1 MSLAGLLCHEVTILR
16 PATTTDR
23 YGDQVATLTGARRWT
38 SPARVVQTDR
48 AENSTGRRVL
58 TAQHETRQA
67 RITDW
72 LCYLPAG
79 TDVTALDRIVWN
91 GLTFEVRGVPNR
103 APDRRS
109 EHHVECDLTRVD
121 G

>member
-16 PATTTDR
+16 PATVEDR
-23 YGDQVATLTGARRWT
+23 YGDQVKTLTGARRW
-38 SPARVVQTDR
+38 SSLARVVQTSRVEDR
-48 AENSTGRRVL
+48 DGREARV
-58 TAQHETRQA
+58 
-67 RITDW
+67 TDW
-72 LCYLPAG
+72 LCYLPAS
-79 TDVTALDRIVWN
+79 TDITALDRIVWN

-109 EHHVECDLTRVD
+109 EHHVECDLELVE